1 MGSNK
6 IKITIGKIEFEA
18 ESDST
23 EFLTKEREKFLE
35 VIPNIM
41 MSFPVATYNNSE
53 ENLNQTNKENAITN
67 NLLAEKNENYSNL
80 STFLREKGFV
90 TDIEITLAVI
100 YYCQQFENIEHISSN
115 DVRENLKKSKQKIPN
130 NVSKCFNSLA
140 HKGYIQLVEEKEKNC
155 MFYYITDSG
164 IDFINNYVKKET
176 VKKVTKSKRK
186 KVTNISRYEIKTR
199 EELNASNYPSFSGLS
214 NKERIML
221 LMYILL
227 KEKNIIYAEIFEL
240 MNIMNDVFNIPL
252 NPGVYKDT
260 FRNNSK
266 YFHKKDSE
274 NNKKA
279 KEFKLIE
286 DGIIFV
292 EENIIEKDKK

>member
-6 IKITIGKIEFEA
+6 IKIIIGKIEFEA

-41 MSFPVATYNNSE
+41 MNFPVATYNNSE
-53 ENLNQTNKENAITN
+53 ENLNQTNNENIITN

-80 STFLREKGFV
+80 STFLREKRFDKEV
-90 TDIEITLAVI
+90 EITLAVI
-100 YYCQQFENIEHISSN
+100 YYCQKNENIEYMSSN
-115 DVRENLKKSKQKIPN
+115 DVKEKLKSSKQKIPKNISQSFN
-130 NVSKCFNSLA
+130 NLA
-140 HKGYIQLVEEKEKNC
+140 SKGYIQLIEEKEKKG

-186 KVTNISRYEIKTR
+186 KVINVSRYEIKTR

-227 KEKNIIYAEIFEL
+227 KEENIIYTEIFEL

-252 NPGVYKDT
+252 PHGIYKDT